1 METLRDQT
9 KHFLLFSLQVLGPR
23 LMENRKP
30 FHLQNTLIVYNFS
43 QVIFSAWLFY
53 EVSLSKK
60 FYQHFYRQSNINLS
74 RASIVRNTDNSVF
87 LLRDRINLL
96 RYISSNIF
104 FIFCSFFFCLNIM
117 NFSGQIFKFYIL

>member
-1 METLRDQT
+1 
-9 KHFLLFSLQVLGPR
+9 
-23 LMENRKP
+23 MENRKP

-104 FIFCSFFFCLNIM
+104 FIFYSFFFCLNII
-117 NFSGQIFKFYIL
+117 NFSGQIFKVLYFITFFLQI